1 MADAIRA
8 DRGEFLVDPTVG
20 DTRLHSEQSF
30 KSARNGSGTALA
42 DVSGSCSASNSAPE
56 PSVSAC
62 SALLRQGTRNGWNA
76 RSYHRVA
83 AYFDYTNPIAAGM
96 WAGFARGVR

>member
-8 DRGEFLVDPTVG
+8 DRGGFLVDPTVG

-42 DVSGSCSASNSAPE
+42 DVSGSPCASDGAPD
-56 PSVSAC
+56 
-62 SALLRQGTRNGWNA
+62 LRHPAAHTVAQGL
-76 RSYHRVA
+76 
-83 AYFDYTNPIAAGM
+83 
-96 WAGFARGVR
+96 